1 MKHKIVFFDM
11 DGTLFQTADGIVQE
25 SSLAAIERLR
35 EKGYLIA
42 AATGRGLNML
52 KPILDQVTFDYY
64 VLINGGYILDSGFNE
79 IGTGPISK
87 ADTEDLVSLAED
99 NDLGLLFHFGD
110 SSYIYNNFYPI
121 YDFMKYTNSL
131 DGVFYDQTQSFH
143 HRHDPYQA
151 IVLTRDSGL
160 IDDFVRDHPNMRM
173 DLINVK
179 TNGFAYDL
187 FNAENDKAHGI
198 EAILERENLSWD
210 DVIAFGDSTND
221 IRMLEKAG
229 LGIAMGSAS
238 DFVKSF
244 ADRTTTSVYAN
255 GIFNA
260 VKEILAEE
268 AE

>member
-11 DGTLFQTADGIVQE
+11 DGTLFQTTDGIIQD
-25 SSLAAIERLR
+25 STLAAIDRL
-35 EKGYLIA
+35 KNQGYLVA

-52 KPILDQVTFDYY
+52 KPILDRVTFDYY
-64 VLINGGYILDSGFNE
+64 VLINGGYVLDGDFNE
-79 IGTGPISK
+79 IGAGPIARS
-87 ADTEDLVSLAED
+87 DIQDLVELAGN

-151 IVLTRDSGL
+151 IVLTRDSG
-160 IDDFVRDHPNMRM
+160 IISDFIESHPDLRM
-173 DLINVK
+173 DLINVR

-187 FNAENDKAHGI
+187 FHAGNDKASGI
-198 EAILERENLSWD
+198 ETVLEREGLSWD

-221 IRMLEKAG
+221 IRMLEKAD

-244 ADRTTTSVYAN
+244 ANRTTTSVYAN

-260 VKEILAEE
+260 VKDILAEE
-268 AE
+268 E